1 MAAASHDELRPESG
15 DADLLAAST
24 PGTRS
29 GSVDALGLSSSSK
42 TGSGRASEARIS
54 EAMPAPSSQ
63 PNGARPHSPRIKKE
77 DIQKHQTIPKTA
89 QERYFTPE
97 EVERH
102 NSPDDCWLS
111 WLGLVYDL
119 TKLVEEQK
127 GSPLLLPIL
136 KNAGKDISHWFDR
149 RTGDLKVHIHPL
161 TNCVVPFA
169 PEGRFVHVPPPIPRA
184 DWSSSDGSMPW
195 WLDKEEYCIGNLS
208 AKTRKIRI
216 INTLTKDEHVLEVCS
231 EDKLSAIQDRYM
243 QHNAHAKGYMWK
255 RLGQLLDM
263 SMTLEENGIR
273 DESAYFERLG
283 IDEEQWLP
291 AIHLYFSDDLT
302 IA

>member
-1 MAAASHDELRPESG
+1 MAAAIVEATLRPLDVPQINEG
-15 DADLLAAST
+15 
-24 PGTRS
+24 P
-29 GSVDALGLSSSSK
+29 
-42 TGSGRASEARIS
+42 RASGIGIERGDSIVSRAGAGSAGSRVDEKHKIS
-54 EAMPAPSSQ
+54 KVAL
-63 PNGARPHSPRIKKE
+63 
-77 DIQKHQTIPKTA
+77 D
-89 QERYFTPE
+89 RYFTPE

-119 TKLVEEQK
+119 SKLVAENR
-127 GSPLLLPIL
+127 GDPLLLPIL

-149 RTGDLKVHIHPL
+149 KTGDLKVHIHPL
-161 TNCVVPFA
+161 TNCIVPYT
-169 PEGRFVHVPPPIPRA
+169 PEGRFIHVAPPIPRG
-184 DWSSSDGSMPW
+184 DWTGDAGTMPW

-208 AKTRKIRI
+208 AKTRRIRI

-231 EDKLSAIQDRYM
+231 EDRLSAIQDRYM
-243 QHNAHAKGYMWK
+243 QLNAHAKGYMWK
-255 RLGQLLDM
+255 RLGVLLDM

-283 IDEEQWLP
+283 IDEDQWLP

-302 IA
+302 VA